1 MYVIFFYLKIHG
13 MLFFFHRNLNLQ
25 FFNIIRSSVVAIV
38 VVDVFYTAETAAR
51 KLWHAY
57 CEQK

>member
-1 MYVIFFYLKIHG
+1 
-13 MLFFFHRNLNLQ
+13 MLFFFDRNLNLQ
-25 FFNIIRSSVVAIV
+25 YFNKIRSSVVAIV
-38 VVDVFYTAETAAR
+38 VVDVFYTAETAVR

>member
-1 MYVIFFYLKIHG
+1 